1 MMLHSPFFG
10 LFSQSRQ
17 SMELDASH
25 VVSDIFVAEPSVVS
39 SSDHASCELP
49 LHDGPVR
56 ATDLA
61 EFEPRGM
68 EMAMTLNQADAVTGD
83 ELAPIKCHRWTFP
96 CAEDFAL
103 RGTNYFSFV
112 QCLLEMQRN
121 VQVYEEGDVLAPNL
135 VRACKLF
142 VAGQCGEGYTG
153 EMYHLFSHFLCNSRV
168 FDEWE
173 AFLRVAFEAPQA
185 SAETLLTM
193 QVEQV
198 WLRFRRLADTLEDIF
213 GVLDRRCVSCIRESY
228 QALSFQC
235 HFLRCFWTCLV
246 ACRASCTPFITKVH
260 LAPSSAQ
267 GG

>member
-1 MMLHSPFFG
+1 
-10 LFSQSRQ
+10 
-17 SMELDASH
+17 MELDASH
-25 VVSDIFVAEPSVVS
+25 VVSDVFVAEPSVVS

-49 LHDGPVR
+49 LRDGPVR

-61 EFEPRGM
+61 EFEPCGM

-103 RGTNYFSFV
+103 RGNNYFSFV

-213 GVLDRRCVSCIRESY
+213 GVLDRRYTWHHRLPKVGELLHEQIFRHCGLEVIVREFFS
-228 QALSFQC
+228 QEKTVNDTMKDIKRALRALDQ
-235 HFLRCFWTCLV
+235 
-246 ACRASCTPFITKVH
+246 RASERT
-260 LAPSSAQ
+260 L
-267 GG
+267 G